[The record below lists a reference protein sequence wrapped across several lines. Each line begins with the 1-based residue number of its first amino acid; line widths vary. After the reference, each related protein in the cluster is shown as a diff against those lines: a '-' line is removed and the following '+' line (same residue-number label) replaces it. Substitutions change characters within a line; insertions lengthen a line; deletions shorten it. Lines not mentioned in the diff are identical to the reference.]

1 VLRGLATPALVVKGS
16 CDYLPWS
23 VATDYRDTLPAARM
37 VYCPV
42 LGTTP
47 SPSALTRSSPP

>member
-1 VLRGLATPALVVKGS
+1 VRRGLATPALVVKGS

-42 LGTTP
+42 LGTAP